1 MLPHEHMGTQSLAG
15 LREYMEKMIPELS
28 FERQRHWLDVNSVRL
43 SWTARRPGFPGAE
56 KATE

>member
-15 LREYMEKMIPELS
+15 LREHMEKTIPEPS
-28 FERQRHWLDVNSVRL
+28 FERQRRWLDVNSVRL
-43 SWTARRPGFPGAE
+43 SGTARRPGFPGAE